1 MIGFGSWGKRV
12 FKRLKN
18 NQNIK
23 ILFTETKKNDFSN
36 IYHKV
41 DWIYIATPT
50 ENHYEQVKKFLS
62 LKLNVLCEKPLSF
75 KKKELNYLYDL
86 AKKNKKNSL
95 LIILNFL
102 KLRKKI
108 SL

>member
-23 ILFTETKKNDFSN
+23 ILFVETKNNDYSN

-41 DWIYIATPT
+41 RLDLYCNIP
-50 ENHYEQVKKFLS
+50 
-62 LKLNVLCEKPLSF
+62 LKIIT
-75 KKKELNYLYDL
+75 
-86 AKKNKKNSL
+86 NK
-95 LIILNFL
+95 
-102 KLRKKI
+102 
-108 SL
+108 